1 MHALHPDWVGEDLE
15 AANRETRRRI
25 REAVA
30 AHVPAGS
37 VVLVVSRSDDG
48 LLELDG
54 REGRHFPQ
62 DEEGA
67 WAGHYPADSGEAIAH
82 LEELRA
88 KGAQFIVFPA
98 AALWWLDHYADFSQ
112 HLDSRHQAI
121 ARHEDCAIFALR

>member
-1 MHALHPDWVGEDLE
+1 MSDARPEGGGVSADGGVGFSALGVGEQQ
-15 AANRETRRRI
+15 
-25 REAVA
+25 
-30 AHVPAGS
+30 
-37 VVLVVSRSDDG
+37 
-48 LLELDG
+48 LDG

-98 AALWWLDHYADFSQ
+98 AALWWLDHYVDFAQ
-112 HLDSRHQAI
+112 HLDSRHRVV
-121 ARHEDCAIFALR
+121 ARSEDCAIFALR